1 MATPSATPSVW
12 KEFTGLVVTRARA
25 VAGILVDMLFLVLW
39 VAGQWL
45 FRLATADISLAG
57 AETWAIPVAQ
67 GVFALSTLAPIL
79 LYIYWDLQTL
89 ARRGQDALAGE
100 ASGGTLRGARP
111 TEPVPTLPGARRD
124 GDAAEPGR
132 SAPPDRGRSR

>member
-1 MATPSATPSVW
+1 MW
-12 KEFTGLVVTRARA
+12 KEVTGLVVTRARA

-45 FRLATADISLAG
+45 FRLATADIALAG

-89 ARRGQDALAGE
+89 ALRGQDALEGE
-100 ASGGTLRGARP
+100 G
-111 TEPVPTLPGARRD
+111 PGRAPRD

-132 SAPPDRGRSR
+132 SAPPDRGVSR